1 MSQTKNADGIPVLT
15 ALTDDQV
22 ADYLRRRPD
31 FFEDKPHLLA
41 EMSLPHQVTGKTV
54 SLVERQVSILRER
67 NMDMRHRL
75 NQLLD
80 NARTNDILFEKT
92 KRLMLNL
99 LDTDQLDDCLDALFF
114 SFQNEFEIHYS
125 RLILINSPSHEFPRP
140 ANQQAIIMDR
150 LSVEENL
157 SSITRNHRAICGQLD
172 QQEKQFIF
180 QNQANDIGS
189 TAITC
194 LIHDTKL
201 IGLLAIANRDPQHYR
216 SSMNT
221 LFLNFVANVLS
232 RMMVAYALTEQPM
245 SAQSKV

>member
-1 MSQTKNADGIPVLT
+1 MSQSQNADNIPVLT

-22 ADYLRRRPD
+22 TDYLRRRPD

-41 EMSLPHQVTGKTV
+41 DMSLPHQVTGKTV

-92 KRLMLNL
+92 KRLVLNL
-99 LDTDQLDDCLDALFF
+99 LDARQFDDCLDALFY
-114 SFQNEFEIHYS
+114 SFQNDFEIHYS
-125 RLILINSPSHEFPRP
+125 QLLLINSLNYTFETP
-140 ANQQAIIMDR
+140 ANLQAKVISKTDAEEK
-150 LSVEENL
+150 LSP
-157 SSITRNHRAICGQLD
+157 ITHNRRAICGQLE
-172 QQEKQFIF
+172 QEEKEFIF
-180 QNQANDIGS
+180 SENASDIGS

-194 LIHDTKL
+194 LIYENQL

-221 LFLNFVANVLS
+221 LFLNFVADVLGRLLVS
-232 RMMVAYALTEQPM
+232 YTE
-245 SAQSKV
+245 ST